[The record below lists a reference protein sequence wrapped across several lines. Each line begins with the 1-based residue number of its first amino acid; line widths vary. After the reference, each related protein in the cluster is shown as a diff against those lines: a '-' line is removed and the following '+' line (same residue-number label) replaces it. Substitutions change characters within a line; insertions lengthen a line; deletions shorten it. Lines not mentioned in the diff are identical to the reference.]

1 MLEIRWEEANGG
13 KRRAVALL
21 EDISQSG
28 VCLQMES
35 PIPVGAEIFWESA
48 HQEFAGVVRRC
59 TYREIG
65 YFVGVEF
72 SPGFQWSEESFHP
85 QHLINVQEL
94 AESIEREVSKSLKL
108 GLTIQ

>member
-35 PIPVGAEIFWESA
+35 PIPVGAEIFWKSA